1 MSDEDS
7 TTLPRRQLGKYLRE
21 ARQAA
26 NMSLDEVSTLMQW
39 SLSKLQRVE
48 KGQSPQVRTVDVEA
62 LCRFLDI
69 DDETATALKGLA
81 MQASV
86 KSWWHSYDDLIPGN
100 FNVYVGLES
109 SAQHLI
115 LYRPDIIPGLLQTPD
130 YARVLDRTY
139 FPKDPPEDLDRRAQL
154 RAKRQARINRKT
166 RPVRAEFVLN
176 EAALHYVVGSPA
188 IMAAQLHHLANTPMN
203 VTVRI
208 QPFSA
213 GFPLGI
219 APGPFVILDFG
230 VDVKNREVAPTVVYI
245 ESYAGDMYLERT
257 KDVDRYRQADN
268 VIQQT
273 ALDVAP
279 SKSLLRQMA
288 REYQA

>member
-62 LCRFLDI
+62 LCRFLDV
-69 DDETATALKGLA
+69 DDETTTALQGLA
-81 MQASV
+81 LQASV

-109 SAQHLI
+109 SAQHLVH
-115 LYRPDIIPGLLQTPD
+115 YRPDIIPGLLQTPD
-130 YARVLDRTY
+130 YARVLDRAY
-139 FPKDPPEDLDRRAQL
+139 FPNDPPEDLYRRAQL

-166 RPVRAEFVLN
+166 RPVQAEFVLN
-176 EAALHYVVGSPA
+176 EASLRYVVGSPA
-188 IMAAQLHHLANTPMN
+188 VMAAQLHHLANTPTN
-203 VTVRI
+203 VSVRI

-230 VDVKNREVAPTVVYI
+230 VDAKDREIAPTVVYI

-273 ALDVAP
+273 TLDVAS

>member
-69 DDETATALKGLA
+69 DDETADALKGLA

-86 KSWWHSYDDLIPGN
+86 KSWWHSFDDLIPGN
-100 FNVYVGLES
+100 FNLYVGLES
-109 SAQHLI
+109 SARHLSI
-115 LYRPDIIPGLLQTPD
+115 FRPDMLSGLFQIPN
-130 YARVLDRTY
+130 YARALDSVY
-139 FPKDPPEDLDRRAQL
+139 FPDDSDDELERRVQL
-154 RAKRQARINRKT
+154 KTKRQSLITRRT
-166 RPVRAEFVLN
+166 RPANMDLVVHEAVLRTI
-176 EAALHYVVGSPA
+176 VGGPA
-188 IMAAQLHHLANTPMN
+188 VMAAQLTHLANMPPN
-203 VTVRI
+203 VTVRVL
-208 QPFSA
+208 PFSVGYPA
-213 GFPLGI
+213 GI
-219 APGPFVILDFG
+219 STGPFTILDFG
-230 VDVKNREVAPTVVYI
+230 EDSKGRDVAPPVVYI

-257 KDVDRYRQADN
+257 KDVDRYRQAYN

-273 ALDVAP
+273 TLDVAS
-279 SKSLLRQMA
+279 SKSLLRQIA
-288 REYQA
+288 REYRA